1 LSFPLIWLK
10 QLSISIFF
18 KEDELTPEEQT
29 ALEPFLVD
37 SVSEDMDVDAD
48 DASALLDLLLLKMSQ
63 HTKLLMKYLLRR
75 RSSGPSSRIPATVC
89 TLIAFMLSLELLQR
103 WSAFGVLLF
112 VF

>member
-1 LSFPLIWLK
+1 
-10 QLSISIFF
+10 
-18 KEDELTPEEQT
+18 
-29 ALEPFLVD
+29 
-37 SVSEDMDVDAD
+37 MDVDAD

-63 HTKLLMKYLLRR
+63 HNTKLLMKYLLRR